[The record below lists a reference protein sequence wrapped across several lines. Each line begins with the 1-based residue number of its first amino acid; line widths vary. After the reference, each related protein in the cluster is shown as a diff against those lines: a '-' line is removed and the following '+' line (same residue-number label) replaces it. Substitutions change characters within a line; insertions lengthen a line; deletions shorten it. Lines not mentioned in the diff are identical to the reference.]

1 MSTTIATTA
10 AAVGQ
15 HWNDGPHDG
24 GGFPFFIFPFL
35 WLLVVGG
42 IITAVAFGRRR
53 RERDTGRRAGE
64 RALAE
69 AYAAGQIDDQT
80 YRTRRAVLR
89 EKE

>member
-1 MSTTIATTA
+1 MSTSMATAA

-15 HWNDGPHDG
+15 YWNNGPHD

-35 WLLVVGG
+35 WLLVVG
-42 IITAVAFGRRR
+42 AVLAAVFLGRRR
-53 RERDTGRRAGE
+53 RDRDSGRRAGE

-89 EKE
+89 EKA